1 MISSMKLTVNNP
13 PGYTVETMARKL
25 IMALYG
31 KTPVEF
37 IAMLEKEAQEVKTSL
52 TISERGEDMT

>member
-1 MISSMKLTVNNP
+1 MKLTVNNP

-37 IAMLEKEAQEVKTSL
+37 IAMLEREEREQAADY
-52 TISERGEDMT
+52 ERGEDMT